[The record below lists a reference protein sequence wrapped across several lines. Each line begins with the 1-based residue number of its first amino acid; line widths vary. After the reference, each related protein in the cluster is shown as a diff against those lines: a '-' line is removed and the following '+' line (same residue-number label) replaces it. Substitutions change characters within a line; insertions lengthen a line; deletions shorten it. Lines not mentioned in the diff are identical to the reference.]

1 MNNPKELRKVIIGT
15 ALAII
20 WMCIFI
26 FIKSSIVIDWTGTL
40 DNLTPLKTVLG
51 LIGFVIIVA
60 YIIFIN
66 AHHETKK
73 LIGTV
78 TLTIVWLS
86 LIIFYPFKDPTNTAA
101 GAAGFFTLLFGL
113 AVVVLWVR
121 FFSDEI
127 VFNDATA

>member
-1 MNNPKELRKVIIGT
+1 VNNPKELRKVIIGT

-26 FIKSSIVIDWTGTL
+26 FIKNSIVIDWTGTL

-51 LIGFVIIVA
+51 LIGFVIIAA

-101 GAAGFFTLLFGL
+101 GAVGFFTLLFGL

-127 VFNDATA
+127 VFDDATA

>member
-1 MNNPKELRKVIIGT
+1 VNNPKELRKVIIGT

-26 FIKSSIVIDWTGTL
+26 FIKNSIVIDWTGTL

-101 GAAGFFTLLFGL
+101 GAVGFFTLLFGL

-127 VFNDATA
+127 VFDDATA